1 MYQRLF
7 IANPGWVLRKP
18 KHFMED
24 LLENM
29 LTLMSGKDTQTLTL
43 VTDSLVRLQEVQAAL
58 LDQLPAT
65 GCCPP

>member
-1 MYQRLF
+1 MYLRF
-7 IANPGWVLRKP
+7 FVANPVWVLRKP
-18 KHFMED
+18 KQFMED

-65 GCCPP
+65 ECCPP